1 MHPCGRSASS
11 VEQCASALGAGFMSF
26 LSATSGEIVCK
37 VFAPDLLGQTVSEI
51 KRAVSMSLRGTSR
64 FRIQLLL
71 HGRALSEEEIP
82 IADDT
87 CYSSCFQILFLTGR
101 SPTSDEMKFITY
113 CLDRCNHMG
122 LHMALMR
129 GIDPSTFCLRTPS
142 GRTVNLLQIS
152 LDRDFRGEVRLPIRR
167 SSQPIMSEMLVDAN
181 ADVNMAGSFKT
192 TPLMSAVRLGYE
204 EGVTFLLMKEADP
217 NRSETLHRETAL
229 HMAARVKNLSIAQKL
244 IWKRADVNAR
254 TVGNGASHAQ
264 TALDIALQV
273 GCDGM
278 VDLCRY
284 AGQ

>member
-1 MHPCGRSASS
+1 M
-11 VEQCASALGAGFMSF
+11 EQCASALGAGFMSF

-51 KRAVSMSLRGTSR
+51 KRAVSTSLRGSSR

-152 LDRDFRGEVRLPIRR
+152 LDRC
-167 SSQPIMSEMLVDAN
+167 SQPIMSEMLVDAN

>member
-87 CYSSCFQILFLTGR
+87 CYSSCFQILFLTGC

-113 CLDRCNHMG
+113 CLDRCHFVFG
-122 LHMALMR
+122 LHQAALS
-129 GIDPSTFCLRTPS
+129 IFY
-142 GRTVNLLQIS
+142 
-152 LDRDFRGEVRLPIRR
+152 
-167 SSQPIMSEMLVDAN
+167 
-181 ADVNMAGSFKT
+181 K
-192 TPLMSAVRLGYE
+192 
-204 EGVTFLLMKEADP
+204 FLLIEIFV
-217 NRSETLHRETAL
+217 
-229 HMAARVKNLSIAQKL
+229 VKCACQFVGP
-244 IWKRADVNAR
+244 VNP
-254 TVGNGASHAQ
+254 S
-264 TALDIALQV
+264 
-273 GCDGM
+273 
-278 VDLCRY
+278 CRRCL
-284 AGQ
+284 